1 MLRLGRGFGRRAVR
15 DALRTR
21 RASTVRYEGVLGAE
35 DIREAVAGVRQ
46 AGSPSR
52 AVPILTWLATH
63 PNAPLDVLRDLAAQG
78 PREVL
83 MSLCLNPSLPVA
95 LRRELLAHRDEEVRR
110 HAKHVMGRTRKH

>member
-15 DALRTR
+15 DALRAR

-46 AGSPSR
+46 AGSPR
-52 AVPILTWLATH
+52 QAFPILAWLASH
-63 PNAPLDVLRDLAAQG
+63 PNAPPDVLRDLAVHG

-83 MSLCLNPSLPVA
+83 MNLCLNANLPA
-95 LRRELLAHRDEEVRR
+95 DLRRDLLAHPDQEVRR
-110 HAKHVMGRTRKH
+110 HTRQVLGRTRKH